1 MGRFL
6 NLARKDAKR
15 ITTNGGFE
23 VDINLTSKSP
33 PVVSATVQGTA
44 TRHSIG
50 YDSDGNLVKTS
61 NVHLAISEQVFQEI
75 SYPYKDS
82 NGDTDLRGHL
92 VNYIDSSGSLQ
103 YYKVETTLPDD
114 TIGLIILILSRAQN
128 NG

>member
-6 NLARKDAKR
+6 DLARKDAER

-23 VDINLTSKSP
+23 VDLNLTSKTP
-33 PVVSATVQGTA
+33 PVVEITVKGMA

-61 NVHLAISEQVFQEI
+61 NVHVSISERVFQEI
-75 SYPYKDS
+75 SYPYL
-82 NGDTDLRGHL
+82 NAEGDPDLRGHL
-92 VNYIDSSGSLQ
+92 INYIDSSGSLK
-103 YYKVETTLPDD
+103 YYKVETTLPDE
-114 TIGLIILILSRAQN
+114 TIGLIVLILGRAKY